1 MTYLVIAYII
11 FWAITFGLVFSI
23 LARQKATERN
33 LASLKI
39 IIEEEIG
46 RDSGHER

>member
-23 LARQKATERN
+23 LARQKSAERN

-39 IIEEEIG
+39 IVEQEIG
-46 RDSGHER
+46 RDLDNE